1 VDEAPAN
8 NVAWKKNQPIAK
20 KKQIKTYFRN
30 GGKESFKSLDRKP

>member
-20 KKQIKTYFRN
+20 KNKLKLIL
-30 GGKESFKSLDRKP
+30 EMEAKSLLNL